1 MKTQVPVAMFTGKER
16 DTETANSA
24 MTTGLDYFGARYFS
38 AAQGRFTSPDPYNI
52 ITEAEDKKHFDTYIS
67 QPQNWNRYA
76 YVWNNPLRYVDP
88 HGETVY
94 VVGYTSGNPDGG
106 DDEFKKAALTL
117 ANQIMSKKGFDPR
130 KDIVLVQAVSTKD
143 DFKSLLKDANSLE
156 SRFGQI
162 GSLSLFSH
170 GGPLDGPRF
179 ARNSPGATAKDW
191 QFYGG
196 ESELRGLKINWEQGA
211 QANFFGCNTAVS
223 FAQRFANAQGTPTSG
238 FDTSSSFSG
247 DPNGKSK
254 MYMLQPWNPNL
265 YMTGRDGRSM
275 VRRDPQQPK
284 R

>member
-1 MKTQVPVAMFTGKER
+1 L
-16 DTETANSA
+16 
-24 MTTGLDYFGARYFS
+24 GLDYFEARYFS
-38 AAQGRFTSPDPYNI
+38 SAQGRFTGPDPYNI
-52 ITEAEDKKHFDTYIS
+52 ITEAEDRKHFDTYIS

-143 DFKSLLKDANSLE
+143 DFKALLKDANSLE
-156 SRFGQI
+156 SRFGKI

-179 ARNSPGATAKDW
+179 ARNSPGATEKDW

-223 FAQRFANAQGTPTSG
+223 VAQRFANAQGTPTWG
-238 FDTSSSFSG
+238 FNTSSSFSG

-275 VRRDPQQPK
+275 VKRDPQQPK